1 MRQIWEKG
9 MEVDTFHT
17 FHWGDKDSDGK
28 WRALP
33 ENIADVRKL
42 LGESAKRHNISWA
55 SVFDEEEL
63 NI

>member
-1 MRQIWEKG
+1 

-28 WRALP
+28 WRAIP

-42 LGESAKRHNISWA
+42 LGESAKRQNISWA
-55 SVFDEEEL
+55 SVFDEEEVD
-63 NI
+63 I